1 MPAPVLVDRLGQSE
15 PEAGRVVEARDHLGG
30 FSSPAELA
38 VYAELPEATV
48 EAIRDRLLFLG
59 GEPER

>member
-1 MPAPVLVDRLGQSE
+1 VPASVLVDRLGLSML
-15 PEAGRVVEARDHLGG
+15 EADRVVEVRDHLGA
-30 FSSPAELA
+30 FSGPAELA

-59 GEPER
+59 GEPEH